1 MKKIVA
7 IVVLLGLFSC
17 SEKEVQLPQAEVSV
31 LKDIVDHSP
40 IYMFFEIQN
49 KKDTI
54 IDVNRKNSI
63 SSTNWVYTIDKRLP
77 LKLVIPEVMKL
88 QEKKANSAHSK
99 KDAIDVFSY
108 SDSIGKNLAFFP
120 FTDVKYK
127 LDKEFSKFFI
137 KKHATEYTPYHNFT
151 INFNKKNV
159 ITIDGLEVDR
169 NEFVPFIKEF
179 SDFTND
185 GKLIML
191 HLNFDKN
198 LTYGDYIKNKIL
210 AWQAT
215 NEKVQLSSFE
225 FIYDEKQLPECGCK
239 L

>member
-1 MKKIVA
+1 MKKLVA
-7 IVVLLGLFSC
+7 IVVLFGLFSC
-17 SEKEVQLPQAEVSV
+17 NKKEVQLPQAEVSV
-31 LKDIVDHSP
+31 LKDIVDYSP

-49 KKDTI
+49 QKDTI
-54 IDVNRKNSI
+54 INVNRKNSI
-63 SSTNWVYTIDKRLP
+63 SSTNWVYNIDKRLP
-77 LKLVIPEVMKL
+77 LKLVVPEVAKL
-88 QEKKANSAHSK
+88 QAKKANSAHAK
-99 KDAIDVFSY
+99 KNAIDVFSY

-137 KKHATEYTPYHNFT
+137 KKHAAEYTPYHNFT
-151 INFNKKNV
+151 INFNKKNA

-169 NEFVPFIKEF
+169 NEFVAFIKEF

-198 LTYGDYIKNKIL
+198 LTYDDYIKNKIL

>member
-40 IYMFFEIQN
+40 IYMFFEIKN
-49 KKDTI
+49 EKDTI
-54 IDVNRKNSI
+54 INVNRKNSI
-63 SSTNWVYTIDKRLP
+63 SSTNWIFNIDKRLP

-108 SDSIGKNLAFFP
+108 SDSIRKNLAFFP
-120 FTDVKYK
+120 FTEVKFKY
-127 LDKEFSKFFI
+127 DKDFSKFFI
-137 KKHATEYTPYHNFT
+137 KKNAEQYMPYHNFT
-151 INFNKKNV
+151 VNFNKKNA
-159 ITIDGLEVDR
+159 ITIDGIEVDR
-169 NEFVPFIKEF
+169 NEFVAFIKEF
-179 SDFTND
+179 SDFTID

-198 LTYGDYIKNKIL
+198 LSYGDYLNNKIL
-210 AWQAT
+210 AWKAT
-215 NEKVQLSSFE
+215 NDKVQIASYE

>member
-1 MKKIVA
+1 MRKIVI
-7 IVVLLGLFSC
+7 IVALLSLFSC
-17 SEKEVQLPQAEVSV
+17 AEKEVQLPQAEVSV

-40 IYMFFEIQN
+40 IYMFFEIKN
-49 KKDTI
+49 EKDTI
-54 IDVNRKNSI
+54 INVNRKNSI
-63 SSTNWVYTIDKRLP
+63 SSTNWIFNIDKRLP

-108 SDSIGKNLAFFP
+108 SDSIRKNLAFFP
-120 FTDVKYK
+120 FTEVKFKY
-127 LDKEFSKFFI
+127 DKDFSKFFI
-137 KKHATEYTPYHNFT
+137 KKNASQYMPYHNFT
-151 INFNKKNV
+151 VNFNKKNA
-159 ITIDGLEVDR
+159 ITIDGIEVDR
-169 NEFVPFIKEF
+169 NEFVAFIKEF
-179 SDFTND
+179 SDFTID

-198 LTYGDYIKNKIL
+198 LSYGDYLNNKIL
-210 AWQAT
+210 AWKAT
-215 NEKVQLSSFE
+215 NDKVQIASYE

>member
-1 MKKIVA
+1 MRKIVI
-7 IVVLLGLFSC
+7 IVALLSLFSC
-17 SEKEVQLPQAEVSV
+17 AEKEVQLPQAEVSV

-40 IYMFFEIQN
+40 IYMFFEIKN
-49 KKDTI
+49 EKDTI
-54 IDVNRKNSI
+54 INVNRKNSI
-63 SSTNWVYTIDKRLP
+63 SSTNWIFNIDKRLP

-108 SDSIGKNLAFFP
+108 SDSIRKNLAFFP
-120 FTDVKYK
+120 FTEVKFKY
-127 LDKEFSKFFI
+127 DKDFSKFFI
-137 KKHATEYTPYHNFT
+137 KKNAEQYMPYHNFT
-151 INFNKKNV
+151 VNFNKKNA
-159 ITIDGLEVDR
+159 ITIDGIEVDR
-169 NEFVPFIKEF
+169 NEFVAFIKEF
-179 SDFTND
+179 SDFTID

-198 LTYGDYIKNKIL
+198 LSYGDYLNNKIL
-210 AWQAT
+210 AWKAT
-215 NEKVQLSSFE
+215 NDKVQIASYE

>member
-1 MKKIVA
+1 MWA
-7 IVVLLGLFSC
+7 C
-17 SEKEVQLPQAEVSV
+17 NEKEVQLPQAELSV
-31 LKDIVDHSP
+31 LKEIDDHSP
-40 IYMFFEIQN
+40 IYMFFEITN
-49 KKDTI
+49 KKDTV
-54 IDVNRKNSI
+54 IDVNKKNSI
-63 SSTNWVYTIDKRLP
+63 SSTNWIFTIDKRLP
-77 LKLVIPEVMKL
+77 LKLVIPEVMNL

-108 SDSIGKNLAFFP
+108 SDSIGKKLAFFP

-137 KKHATEYTPYHNFT
+137 KKNASIYTPYHNFT
-151 INFNKKNV
+151 INFNKDNA

-169 NEFVPFIKEF
+169 NEFVAFIKEF

-185 GKLIML
+185 GKLVML
-191 HLNFDKN
+191 HLNFDKT
-198 LTYGDYIKNKIL
+198 LSYGEYIEDKIL

-215 NEKVQLSSFE
+215 NEKVQLSSYE
-225 FIYDEKQLPECGCK
+225 FIYDAKQLPECGCK